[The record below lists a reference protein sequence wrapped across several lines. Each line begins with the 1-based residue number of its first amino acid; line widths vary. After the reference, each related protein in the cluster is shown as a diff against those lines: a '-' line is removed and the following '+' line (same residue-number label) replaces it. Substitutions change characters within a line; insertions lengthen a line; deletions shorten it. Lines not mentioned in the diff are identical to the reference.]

1 MTQFTIRCHHRFQ
14 PTPPPVDARAWDS
27 SHHSPPTRLTRVLR
41 SRSRQARKPPRR
53 QRAPPRARR
62 GARPR
67 RRRGALRCEL
77 AFAQRRSASRERR
90 ATVRRRRCTASRR
103 RAPSQAGPLGRTSGS
118 PRPRPRGPCAAGS
131 RAAGAVP
138 VPERKP
144 GWRLCGGFG
153 WGGGPRARAEA
164 RNGPAAAW
172 LGACAA
178 GGLGVGDAPRMAR
191 ESSKR
196 TRQPA
201 VSAEYQGA
209 MVPLETTSRSR
220 WASGYPGS
228 IRAACLTLFAAKELV
243 HDHQWRYPA
252 AARAACSPRTR

>member
-1 MTQFTIRCHHRFQ
+1 MTQFTIRCHRRFQ

-103 RAPSQAGPLGRTSGS
+103 RAPSQAGPLGRTSGT
-118 PRPRPRGPCAAGS
+118 PRR
-131 RAAGAVP
+131 
-138 VPERKP
+138 
-144 GWRLCGGFG
+144 
-153 WGGGPRARAEA
+153 GPRARAEA

-178 GGLGVGDAPRMAR
+178 GLLGVGDSPRMAR

>member
-53 QRAPPRARR
+53 
-62 GARPR
+62 
-67 RRRGALRCEL
+67 RRGALRCEL
-77 AFAQRRSASRERR
+77 AFAQRRSASKERR

-144 GWRLCGGFG
+144 GMGRPRPGWAPARPGASAWETPLAWPGNRRNGRVSRPSARSTRGPWSRWRRRRGA
-153 WGGGPRARAEA
+153 GGPADTPGRSAR
-164 RNGPAAAW
+164 PA
-172 LGACAA
+172 
-178 GGLGVGDAPRMAR
+178 
-191 ESSKR
+191 
-196 TRQPA
+196 
-201 VSAEYQGA
+201 
-209 MVPLETTSRSR
+209 
-220 WASGYPGS
+220 
-228 IRAACLTLFAAKELV
+228 
-243 HDHQWRYPA
+243 
-252 AARAACSPRTR
+252 

>member
-27 SHHSPPTRLTRVLR
+27 SHHSPPTPLTRVLR

-53 QRAPPRARR
+53 RRAPPRARR

-77 AFAQRRSASRERR
+77 AFAQRRSASKERR

-131 RAAGAVP
+131 PAAGAVP
-138 VPERKP
+138 VPERK
-144 GWRLCGGFG
+144 
-153 WGGGPRARAEA
+153 
-164 RNGPAAAW
+164 RNGPAATW

-178 GGLGVGDAPRMAR
+178 GSLGVGDSPRMAR

>member
-27 SHHSPPTRLTRVLR
+27 SHHSPPTRLTRVLIIAGTKREHEMTPTRLTRVLR

-118 PRPRPRGPCAAGS
+118 PRPRPRGPCAVGS

-144 GWRLCGGFG
+144 GMGRPRPGWAPARPGASAWETPLAWPGNRRNGRVSRPSARSTRGPWSRWRRRQGA
-153 WGGGPRARAEA
+153 GGPADTPGRSAR
-164 RNGPAAAW
+164 PA
-172 LGACAA
+172 
-178 GGLGVGDAPRMAR
+178 
-191 ESSKR
+191 
-196 TRQPA
+196 
-201 VSAEYQGA
+201 
-209 MVPLETTSRSR
+209 
-220 WASGYPGS
+220 
-228 IRAACLTLFAAKELV
+228 
-243 HDHQWRYPA
+243 
-252 AARAACSPRTR
+252 

>member
-1 MTQFTIRCHHRFQ
+1 MHGIQTEGAQ
-14 PTPPPVDARAWDS
+14 PGRTTGTDF
-27 SHHSPPTRLTRVLR
+27 RVPSAATAGTMR
-41 SRSRQARKPPRR
+41 SRLPS
-53 QRAPPRARR
+53 
-62 GARPR
+62 
-67 RRRGALRCEL
+67 
-77 AFAQRRSASRERR
+77 
-90 ATVRRRRCTASRR
+90 SRR
-103 RAPSQAGPLGRTSGS
+103 
-118 PRPRPRGPCAAGS
+118 
-131 RAAGAVP
+131 
-138 VPERKP
+138 
-144 GWRLCGGFG
+144 
-153 WGGGPRARAEA
+153 GPRARAEA
-164 RNGPAAAW
+164 RNGPAATW

-178 GGLGVGDAPRMAR
+178 GSLGVGDSPRMAR

-252 AARAACSPRTR
+252 TARAACSPRTR